1 MSDETAAKDD
11 ETATSASPHE
21 PTPKDELTAALH
33 HLRSAADLLAKRID
47 PAVRKAASDAEK
59 ALERVASETEKTAGE
74 IQAAAKPLASKIG
87 LELGK
92 LADEI
97 KKSVSQLEKPAVAG
111 SEPSGEA
118 KAPDPDDPNTLR

>member
-1 MSDETAAKDD
+1 MSDETSTKAD
-11 ETATSASPHE
+11 ETDTSGAHE
-21 PTPKDELTAALH
+21 PSPKDELTAALH
-33 HLRSAADLLAKRID
+33 HLRSAADLLARRID

-59 ALERVASETEKTAGE
+59 ALERVATETEKTAGE

-97 KKSVSQLEKPAVAG
+97 KKSVSQLEKPA
-111 SEPSGEA
+111 SGTAET
-118 KAPDPDDPNTLR
+118 KTPPDPDDPNALR